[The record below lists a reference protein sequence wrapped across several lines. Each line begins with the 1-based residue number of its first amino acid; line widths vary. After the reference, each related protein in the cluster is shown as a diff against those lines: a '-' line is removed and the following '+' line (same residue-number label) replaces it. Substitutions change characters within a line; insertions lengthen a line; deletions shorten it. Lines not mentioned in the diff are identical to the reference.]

1 MEKKLPHKPGVYF
14 FKDAQNNI
22 IYIGKATSLRNR
34 VQSYFQNK
42 SKDWKIDSLVAEH
55 SSVEHVITSTETE
68 ACLLEAHLI
77 KMYQPKYNVLLKSG
91 QPFVYILFTDN
102 NPLPTIELVRNKKKK
117 GTYFGPFLQKN
128 PARAAFNYLVT
139 TFRLKLCN
147 KTIEHGCLDYH
158 IGTCA
163 GNCRPDFDI
172 QDYKIRLNL
181 ACNTLKKDHENF
193 RKTTLEHIKQYSA
206 EQAYE
211 KAKVLHEYLVNL
223 DTIFH
228 TLELRFSPQKYA
240 RQLSA
245 AITPHT
251 PIQEVD
257 IATQVQQ
264 FLGMDK
270 PVVTIDCF
278 DISHF
283 QSNCL
288 VGSCIRFSY
297 GIPDPQNFRR
307 FKIKTLIE
315 QNDYAALA
323 EIVTRRYRNPDDLPD
338 LILIDGGKGQLHAI
352 ENIINNRPCISL
364 AKKEELLFCSR
375 YPEGVH
381 LDIHSPVGKL
391 MIGLRDYAHHFAIE
405 YHRKKKR
412 QLF

>member
-1 MEKKLPHKPGVYF
+1 MGKKLPNKPGVYL
-14 FKDAQNNI
+14 FKDALNTI
-22 IYIGKATSLRNR
+22 IYVGKATSLRNR
-34 VQSYFQNK
+34 VQSYFHNK
-42 SKDWKIDSLVAEH
+42 SKDWKIDSLIAEH
-55 SSVEHVITSTETE
+55 RSIEHIVTGTETE

-91 QPFVYILFTDN
+91 QPFVYILFTDD
-102 NPLPTIELVRNKKKK
+102 PLPTIEFVRNKKKK
-117 GTYFGPFLQKN
+117 GTYFGPFLQKR

-147 KTIEHGCLDYH
+147 KKIENGCLDYH

-163 GNCRPDFDI
+163 GNCRPDFDLE
-172 QDYKIRLNL
+172 DYKVRLDL
-181 ACNTLKKDHENF
+181 AMNTLKKDHDTF
-193 RKTTLEHIKQYSA
+193 RKTTLAHIKQYSA
-206 EQAYE
+206 ERAYE
-211 KAKVLHEYLVNL
+211 KAKTLHEYLLNI

-228 TLELRFSPQKYA
+228 TLDLRFSPQKYA
-240 RQLSA
+240 AQLSA
-245 AITPHT
+245 ATIPGA
-251 PIQEVD
+251 IVQGDD
-257 IATQVQQ
+257 IARQVQQ

-283 QSNCL
+283 QSDCL

-297 GIPDPQNFRR
+297 GIPDPNNFRR
-307 FKIKTLIE
+307 FKIKTLTQ

-323 EIVTRRYRNPDDLPD
+323 EIVSRRYRNPEDLPD
-338 LILIDGGKGQLHAI
+338 LILIDGGKGQLNAI
-352 ENIINNRPCISL
+352 ENIIKSRPCISL

-375 YPEGVH
+375 HPEGVH
-381 LDIHSPVGKL
+381 LDIQSSVGKL
-391 MIGLRDYAHHFAIE
+391 MIALRDYAHHFAIE